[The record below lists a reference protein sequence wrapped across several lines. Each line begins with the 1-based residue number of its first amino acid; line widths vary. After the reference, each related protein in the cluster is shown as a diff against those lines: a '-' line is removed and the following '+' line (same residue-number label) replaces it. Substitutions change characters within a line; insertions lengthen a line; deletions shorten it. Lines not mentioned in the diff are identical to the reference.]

1 MDTRSKIQTPEQIIA
16 ELSQGLWT
24 LAVGRFPALTAEHVE
39 VLQQAA
45 EMDGVLTVAVAAD
58 HWGGPYP
65 LDEASRAQLVAA
77 VDGVDLVV
85 ICDQSAVENLR
96 KLGKPA
102 AVIEVEKR
110 VQRDIVADVIAR
122 HSQKPA

>member
-1 MDTRSKIQTPEQIIA
+1 MDTRSKIQTPDQIIA

-39 VLQQAA
+39 VLQKAA
-45 EMDGVLTVAVAAD
+45 EADGLLTVAVAAD
-58 HWGGPYP
+58 DWGGPYP
-65 LDEASRAQLVAA
+65 LDASSRAQLVAA
-77 VDGVDLVV
+77 VEGVDLVV
-85 ICDQSAVENLR
+85 ICDQSAVERLR
-96 KLGKPA
+96 KLGKPST
-102 AVIEVEKR
+102 VIEIEKR